1 MINNQNEW
9 QTVRFGGFDMSCSGC
24 EIIATY
30 NALVALGEDL
40 DYKDMANLIF
50 TFECDG
56 AMLQGGWGVAPSAID
71 DYLSDYYRKDDDV
84 RVKTY
89 VAPKKGYTDKGLDHI
104 GKNNDVFVVTAY
116 NNKEKVTDQ
125 IHTVCIAK
133 QKDGSYSIY
142 NANKKNDDGQYIAK
156 KGYTSLS
163 DAIKNITNTDPQL
176 ICLVAIDDKNL

>member
-1 MINNQNEW
+1 MLVNNE
-9 QTVRFGGFDMSCSGC
+9 SGSVVKKAA
-24 EIIATY
+24 ETSIKQGTESR
-30 NALVALGEDL
+30 GEV
-40 DYKDMANLIF
+40 NIS
-50 TFECDG
+50 TG
-56 AMLQGGWGVAPSAID
+56 AKNIAPSAID

-142 NANKKNDDGQYIAK
+142 NANKQEGKKFVAK
-156 KGYTSLS
+156 EGYTSLS

>member
-1 MINNQNEW
+1 MLVNNE
-9 QTVRFGGFDMSCSGC
+9 SGSVVKKAA
-24 EIIATY
+24 ETSVKQ
-30 NALVALGEDL
+30 VAESRGEVNISTEA
-40 DYKDMANLIF
+40 KNI
-50 TFECDG
+50 
-56 AMLQGGWGVAPSAID
+56 APSAID